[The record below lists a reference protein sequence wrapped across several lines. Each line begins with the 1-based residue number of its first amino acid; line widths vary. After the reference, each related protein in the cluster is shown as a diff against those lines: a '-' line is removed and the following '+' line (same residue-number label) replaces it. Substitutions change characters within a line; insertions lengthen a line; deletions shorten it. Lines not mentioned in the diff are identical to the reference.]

1 MEDTTNQDLVQL
13 LDSAVIDKVEELQR
27 SLGTWL
33 KEIHTASDPLS
44 PVISEKGVWVL
55 SSPLVNTKPLIQ
67 AAMRIFSRDL
77 AEKSS
82 GKYRVS
88 EVHLA
93 KRMLYASIYEG
104 ETKILTWSLFD
115 AGLEIPA
122 YEAALELEQLI
133 IEKAKE
139 IEAHVKEQ
147 REVEAILKS
156 PDAMISNGYY
166 MLYLRSFFR
175 RRKHRQE
182 VAEIRK
188 DLKQT
193 KAQLESEL
201 KYLNDQLKEVSEN
214 EQVMK
219 CLRFMDIHYQ
229 KFPRVKGL
237 RNYDRSY
244 RLERNNK
251 IKQGGPDGT

>member
-1 MEDTTNQDLVQL
+1 MEEITNQDLVQV
-13 LDSAVIDKVEELQR
+13 LDSAVIDKVEELQH
-27 SLGTWL
+27 SLGNWL

-44 PVISEKGVWVL
+44 PVISEKGVWIL
-55 SSPLVNTKPLIQ
+55 SSPLVNTKPIIQ

-88 EVHLA
+88 EIHLV

-104 ETKILTWSLFD
+104 ETRLLTWSLFD

-122 YEAALELEQLI
+122 YEAALELERLI
-133 IEKAKE
+133 AEKTEE

-175 RRKHRQE
+175 KRKHRQE
-182 VAEIRK
+182 VAEIRQE
-188 DLKQT
+188 LKQT
-193 KAQLESEL
+193 KARLESEL
-201 KYLNDQLKEVSEN
+201 KKLNEKLKEASED
-214 EQVMK
+214 EQIMK

-244 RLERNNK
+244 RL
-251 IKQGGPDGT
+251 G